1 MSVKQIGPETKL
13 APLLKEYPFLEQVLA
28 DLSPRYELLKNKVL
42 RATAAKMASLS
53 MVAGL
58 GEVPLAKL
66 LETIRKA
73 VAEQTGENLQVLGGS
88 EATAT
93 AESLDSPDEKMQA
106 ATEKMA
112 ALLKKLHQGADPES
126 LKDEFKAIE
135 QDVGPDQI
143 VAVEEMLI
151 QKGTPA
157 GEIQRLCDVHVSMFK
172 TAIDGKP
179 LVRKPAGHPIN
190 TYMAENLRFM
200 NLASDLTRTANAL
213 AEASNESEKEKLLSD
228 LRSLTETLS
237 KLDLHYQRKENQL
250 FPYLEKHGVS
260 GPPQVM
266 WGIHDEIRAQLKEL
280 AGLLQSDKL
289 DQAITLAI
297 KTGRNI
303 VEMAYKED
311 RILFPM
317 AEDTLTEE
325 EWVAIRQG
333 EDEIG
338 YCFEGPG
345 ADWPP
350 RKKEAPQPPDAVR
363 SSSAAGDIRLDEGS
377 LPADL
382 INLMLKHMP
391 VDITFVD
398 DQDRVRYYSAGKH
411 RIFPRSPGIIGRAVQ
426 QCHPP
431 KSVHIVERIVQAFK
445 DGERDVAEF
454 WFTLQGRFIHI
465 RYFAVRDDQGRYKG
479 VLEVSQDVTD
489 IRALEG
495 EQRLLSWD
503 RANPSDHEK

>member
-1 MSVKQIGPETKL
+1 MSTRTIGPDTKL
-13 APLLKEYPFLEQVLA
+13 APLLKEFPFLEGVLL
-28 DLSPRYELLKNKVL
+28 DLSPRYALLKNKVL
-42 RATAAKMASLS
+42 RATAGKMASLS
-53 MVAGL
+53 MVASL
-58 GEVPLAKL
+58 GDVPLDEL
-66 LETIRKA
+66 LETIRRA
-73 VAEQTGENLQVLGGS
+73 VARETNIDLDVEGLAAGSDKGTHGDEN
-88 EATAT
+88 AKM
-93 AESLDSPDEKMQA
+93 EK

-112 ALLKKLHQGADPES
+112 ALLKKLHEGADPES
-126 LKDEFKAIE
+126 LKDKFKEIE
-135 QDVGPDQI
+135 QEVGPDEI
-143 VAVEEMLI
+143 VAVEERLI
-151 QKGTPA
+151 QQGTPA

-172 TAIDGKP
+172 TALDGKP
-179 LVRKPAGHPIN
+179 LPRQPAGHPVH

-213 AEASNESEKEKLLSD
+213 ADAGEDRQAELLSD
-228 LRSLTETLS
+228 LASLVETLS

-250 FPYLEKHGVS
+250 FPYLEKKGIT

-280 AGLLQSDKL
+280 SGLLDSGDL
-289 DQAITLAI
+289 EPAVHLAV

-317 AEDTLTEE
+317 ALDSLSKD
-325 EWVAIRQG
+325 EWVAIRRG

-338 YCFEGPG
+338 YCFEGPE
-345 ADWPP
+345 ADWPG
-350 RKKEAPQPPDAVR
+350 EAEDDSKGADAPTGPI
-363 SSSAAGDIRLDEGS
+363 SGEIRLDEGS
-377 LPADL
+377 LPGDL
-382 INLMLKHMP
+382 VNLMLKHMP

-445 DGERDVAEF
+445 NGEKDVAEF
-454 WFTLQGRFIHI
+454 WFVLQGRFIHI
-465 RYFAVRDDQGRYKG
+465 RYFAVRDDAGRYKG

-489 IRALEG
+489 IRSLTG
-495 EQRLLSWD
+495 EQRLLNWD
-503 RANPSDHEK
+503 QDNPA